1 MAIESIELTRKDTL
15 LLAIDVPLKSD
26 GTKGSVSYQRAYFL
40 GSGAD
45 FLDGDAGRFIK
56 ITPRTLSSG
65 PAARLI
71 RGGDR
76 DGGIAVVLYPT
87 RTYAEGAADALFA
100 DVAPEDRAMI
110 RRITRL
116 CSNRLRCY
124 RVPLQ
129 DATLFDDLP
138 EYLEDGARRGERNA
152 ERDRPGAVGETGG
165 AKRRRLPVGL
175 DLSYLKNIVQ
185 IFKSCITR
193 PSRLDYFYLVTKTFT
208 VNLMVRLAFAFHGVE
223 AHGLA
228 LTRAVAA
235 MVWYTLQDA
244 VMTIYGQT
252 YMKFLGRLTGMLR
265 VGNAHIGDFLFVYVQ
280 YCLLEFLNRLI
291 IGPVGENPP
300 AYTWR
305 GMGLILLNNLQGLI
319 SGGPLTP
326 AINKMREK
334 GIIGYKTMM
343 NLYQISS
350 LTFYF
355 GMFASFGHQTVYAV
369 LTGCVMIFAWGSYLA
384 LSFYFKDPEFETLSR
399 PAEGRLSACAAACYR
414 NAAGH
419 AG

>member
-1 MAIESIELTRKDTL
+1 MAIDPIELTQKDTL
-15 LLAIDVPLKSD
+15 LLAIDVPAKTG
-26 GTKGSVSYQRAYFL
+26 GTKGSASYQRGYFL

-45 FLDGDAGRFIK
+45 GLDGDAGRFIK

-65 PAARLI
+65 PAERLI
-71 RGGDR
+71 RGDAR
-76 DGGIAVVLYPT
+76 DGRIAVVLYPT
-87 RTYAEGAADALFA
+87 KTYAEGAGDALFA

-110 RRITRL
+110 RSITRL
-116 CSNRLRCY
+116 GSNRLRCY

-129 DATLFDDLP
+129 EATLFDDLP
-138 EYLEDGARRGERNA
+138 DYLRDGAQRREYDAERN
-152 ERDRPGAVGETGG
+152 RLSAVGEPAG
-165 AKRRRLPVGL
+165 AKQRRFPVGL
-175 DLSYLKNIVQ
+175 DLSYLKNIVH

-208 VNLMVRLAFAFHGVE
+208 INLMVRLAFAFHGVA

-244 VMTIYGQT
+244 VMTVYGQT

-265 VGNAHIGDFLFVYVQ
+265 VGNAHIGDFLFVYAQ
-280 YCLLEFLNRLI
+280 YCCLEFLNRLI

-305 GMGLILLNNLQGLI
+305 GMGLILLNNLQGLM

-326 AINKMREK
+326 AINKMREQ
-334 GIIGYKTMM
+334 GIIGYKAMM

-355 GMFASFGHQTVYAV
+355 GMFASFGHQTIYAV
-369 LTGCVMIFAWGSYLA
+369 LTGSVMVCAWGAYLA
-384 LSFYFKDPEFETLSR
+384 LTFFFKDPKFETLSG
-399 PAEGRLSACAAACYR
+399 ATESRLAPCAAACYR
-414 NAAGH
+414 NAAGL